1 MKEPSC
7 IFCKIAHK
15 EIPSATVL
23 ETDDVFAFRDLNPQA
38 PVHVLV
44 VPKVHISRLSETG
57 PGHEALLGSC
67 LAAATQVARAEGLDS
82 YRVVVNDGKDAGQS
96 VFHLHFHLLGGRS
109 FFKWPPG

>member
-44 VPKVHISRLSETG
+44 VPKAHLARLSAAS
-57 PGHEALLGSC
+57 PADEALLGKC
-67 LAAATQVARAEGLDS
+67 VAAAAAVAKAEGLSS
-82 YRVVVNDGKDAGQS
+82 YRLVVNDGADAGQS
-96 VFHLHFHLLGGRS
+96 VFHLHVHVLGGRL
-109 FFKWPPG
+109 FTWPPG